1 MGMMFKTGII
11 EWIKFDFHFDKKEE
25 FIYTNI
31 CRVAKKA

>member
-25 FIYTNI
+25 FIYTILTSNKI
-31 CRVAKKA
+31 C